1 MIIQRYILRLILVPF
16 LFISLLITVLLLA
29 EAFGDVVTR
38 ALGGTLPGSAV
49 LLIIAYQ
56 VPPVLEEL
64 IPGAFFLSAVLALG
78 QLSASSERVVLQ
90 AVGYSDNRIL
100 GLVLVVA
107 VLVSGL
113 LFFITLVLAPWSGRQ
128 VDELESRLAE
138 RPAAELVQPGEFA
151 QISSDGATLYARGTD
166 SATGE
171 LLTVFL
177 AYFEGDAQQL
187 ATAER
192 AQVINRNGIR
202 YLRLTEGE
210 LLEEDGQELEKTQ
223 FGTMEI
229 RLDTQSTSTTL
240 SRRSKTFSELWD
252 STSGRDRTEAQQRL
266 LYPLTIFVFAFWA
279 VSMTRYSPR
288 SGKNAAVLPAVI
300 FYVLY
305 NYLMRTINI
314 SVRGDEGLPFW
325 ANYWWLHLIAIALAL
340 MIRADWTRWRNR
352 LMDRMSSRE
361 ADPPREV
368 QS

>member
-16 LFISLLITVLLLA
+16 VFISLLITILLLA
-29 EAFGDVVTR
+29 EAFGEVVTR
-38 ALGGTLPGSAV
+38 ALSGTLPGTAV
-49 LLIIAYQ
+49 MQIIAYQ

-128 VDELESRLAE
+128 VDQLEAQLAE

-151 QISSDGATLYARGTD
+151 PISSDGATLYARDTD
-166 SATGE
+166 TATGE

-177 AYFEGDAQQL
+177 AYFEGDSQQL

-192 AQVINRNGIR
+192 AQVVNRDGIR
-202 YLRLTEGE
+202 YLRLTNGE
-210 LLEEDGQELEKTQ
+210 LLEEDAQELEKTR
-223 FGTMEI
+223 FRSMEI
-229 RLDTQSTSTTL
+229 RLDAPSVSTSL
-240 SRRSKTFSELWD
+240 SRSSRPFAELWN
-252 STSGRDRTEAQQRL
+252 SSSRWNQTEAQQRL
-266 LYPLTIFVFAFWA
+266 LYPLTVFVFSFWA
-279 VSMTRYSPR
+279 VAMTRYSPR

-305 NYLMRTINI
+305 MYLMRTINA
-314 SVRGDEGLPFW
+314 SVRSSDGLPLW
-325 ANYWWLHLIAIALAL
+325 ANYWWLHILAIALAL
-340 MIRADWTRWRNR
+340 LLSANVAGMWRR
-352 LMDRMSSRE
+352 LTGFLRRKSPAAGGVSG
-361 ADPPREV
+361 
-368 QS
+368 